1 MEFYNKMNNIATEKK
16 SNINLINIKSSFIL
30 KKIFDITTKR
40 KFLYIIKYNRKIQ
53 NRINININDYKQ
65 FSEIFSSIEI
75 EIVPKVNR
83 YGKFIN
89 IINKENEKYY
99 HIYFNNDKKEVKR
112 NILNE
117 NEKEKINII
126 KIIID
131 YQIISFEALFFK
143 SECVESIYFKKFYRT
158 NINNMSLM
166 FYGCSS
172 LKNINLSNIKT
183 NNVTNMSDMFSRCSS
198 LKQLNLSNFN
208 TDNVTNMFCMFVM
221 CSSLK
226 ELNLSNFNTDNV
238 TNMSCMFSGCKSLEK
253 LNVSNFN
260 TNNVTNMSHMFYRC
274 SSLKELNLSNFRTN
288 NVKDMSFMFFDCSSL
303 KELNISNFDIK
314 KVINIMGMLSQCSEE
329 LKKKIKDQNVII
341 KETAFY

>member
-117 NEKEKINII
+117 NEKEKN
-126 KIIID
+126 
-131 YQIISFEALFFK
+131 
-143 SECVESIYFKKFYRT
+143 YF
-158 NINNMSLM
+158 
-166 FYGCSS
+166 
-172 LKNINLSNIKT
+172 LKA
-183 NNVTNMSDMFSRCSS
+183 
-198 LKQLNLSNFN
+198 
-208 TDNVTNMFCMFVM
+208 
-221 CSSLK
+221 
-226 ELNLSNFNTDNV
+226 
-238 TNMSCMFSGCKSLEK
+238 
-253 LNVSNFN
+253 NVSNQFI
-260 TNNVTNMSHMFYRC
+260 
-274 SSLKELNLSNFRTN
+274 LKNFIEL
-288 NVKDMSFMFFDCSSL
+288 
-303 KELNISNFDIK
+303 I
-314 KVINIMGMLSQCSEE
+314 
-329 LKKKIKDQNVII
+329 
-341 KETAFY
+341 